1 MTTTPS
7 LSLRV
12 IVALLAAIGLAG
24 VLPVSLAELSSGA
37 ACPHLGPIPACH
49 VVAIAYS
56 AVLLSVLH
64 PRLWHPSLFLSGW
77 LPIFLLAAMG
87 SVSELLGLDVCPKT
101 ASGGI
106 PKCFFSLGLAVAL
119 ILPVLLHFAK
129 ATRASRVR

>member
-24 VLPVSLAELSSGA
+24 VLPVSLAELSSGV

-49 VVAIAYS
+49 VVSIAYS

-64 PRLWHPSLFLSGW
+64 PRLWRPSLFLSGW

-101 ASGGI
+101 SDGI

-129 ATRASRVR
+129 AMRASRVR